1 MPLEVAKGTANAHR
15 FHHRRSTLPRR
26 PTAMIHMSQL
36 RTQLERTFSPLA
48 CECNITGDHSLTI
61 KLYHPVSGQ
70 VDLVVSG
77 LNLTM
82 LQTPESIAA
91 LIEELRYE
99 LESNSLQRPD
109 PVV

>member
-1 MPLEVAKGTANAHR
+1 
-15 FHHRRSTLPRR
+15 
-26 PTAMIHMSQL
+26 MIYLAQL

-48 CECNITGDHSLTI
+48 CECAVTGDHSLTI
-61 KLYHPVSGQ
+61 KLYHPVTGQ

-77 LNLTM
+77 LNMTR
-82 LQTPESIAA
+82 LQTPESIAT
-91 LIEELRYE
+91 LLEELRYE

>member
-1 MPLEVAKGTANAHR
+1 
-15 FHHRRSTLPRR
+15 
-26 PTAMIHMSQL
+26 MIYLAQL

-48 CECNITGDHSLTI
+48 CECNVTGNHSLTV

-77 LNLTM
+77 LNVAR

-99 LESNSLQRPD
+99 LESNTLHRSD
-109 PVV
+109 SVG

>member
-1 MPLEVAKGTANAHR
+1 M
-15 FHHRRSTLPRR
+15 
-26 PTAMIHMSQL
+26 MSLAQL

-48 CECNITGDHSLTI
+48 CECAVTGEHSLTI
-61 KLYHPVSGQ
+61 KLYRPVTGQ

-77 LNLTM
+77 LNMTR
-82 LQTPESIAA
+82 LQTPESIAT
-91 LIEELRYE
+91 LLEELRYE

>member
-1 MPLEVAKGTANAHR
+1 M
-15 FHHRRSTLPRR
+15 
-26 PTAMIHMSQL
+26 MSLAQL

-48 CECNITGDHSLTI
+48 CECAVTGEHSLTI
-61 KLYHPVSGQ
+61 KLYHPVTGQ

-77 LNLTM
+77 LNMTR
-82 LQTPESIAA
+82 LQTSDSIAT